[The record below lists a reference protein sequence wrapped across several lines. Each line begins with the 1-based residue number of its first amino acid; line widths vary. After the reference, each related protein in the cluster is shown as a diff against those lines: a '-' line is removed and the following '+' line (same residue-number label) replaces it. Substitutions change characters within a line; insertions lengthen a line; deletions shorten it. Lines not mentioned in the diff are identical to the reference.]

1 MHSTNDLNPD
11 EPPFTTIGVKLQ
23 NGDRLY
29 TYKCALPVAVGDRV
43 NVKLPA
49 GLVVTTTVQ
58 TVHEAPI
65 LSDKWQTKWSVVVQ
79 TAAEAMAEAEAARN
93 AQSDL
98 GRSLGL

>member
-1 MHSTNDLNPD
+1 MNPTNSLLPD
-11 EPPFTTIGVKLQ
+11 EPPFTTIGVKLT
-23 NGDRLY
+23 NADKLY

-43 NVKLPA
+43 NIKLPA

-58 TVHEAPI
+58 TVHDEPI

-93 AQSDL
+93 EQSDL
-98 GRSLGL
+98 GKSLGL